1 MDISYEQM
9 LDTAKAKLPEDG
21 LSKDRFTVPKVLGHI
36 EGSKT
41 IISNFGQIADVLG
54 RPVQHLLK
62 YIQKELAT
70 PGEMRK
76 NAVIFPT
83 KLNASRIN
91 EKIQQYTDEFVICKE
106 CGKPDTKLSKDGSV
120 YFIRCQACGA
130 RHSIASRI

>member
-1 MDISYEQM
+1 MATYDEM
-9 LDTAKAKLPEDG
+9 LDFAKTKLPEDA
-21 LSKDRFTVPKVLGHI
+21 LTKERFTVPKVLGHI

-41 IISNFGQIADVLG
+41 VISNFGQIADTLG
-54 RPVQHLLK
+54 RPPQHLLK

-76 NAVIFPT
+76 NAVIFLT
-83 KLNASRIN
+83 KLAASRLN

-106 CGKPDTKLSKDGSV
+106 CGKPDTKLTKDGSV

-130 RHSIASRI
+130 RHSITSKI

>member
-1 MDISYEQM
+1 MEFDYDLM
-9 LDTAKAKLPEDG
+9 LDAAKQKLPEDT
-21 LSKDRFTVPKVLGHI
+21 LSKERFIVPKALGHI

-41 IISNFGQIADVLG
+41 VISNFGHIADTLG
-54 RPVQHLLK
+54 RPAQHLLK

-70 PGEMRK
+70 PGELRK
-76 NAVIFPT
+76 SAVIFPT
-83 KLNASRIN
+83 KLSATRIN

-130 RHSIASRI
+130 RHSIMSKI